1 MKKCQVFTP
10 ENYVDLLLNYA
21 DYNENLYG
29 KKILENSCGD
39 GNILSKIVKR
49 YISDCRRQGFS
60 ENKISAGLSNDI
72 YGIEIIKSTWK
83 KCINRLNLILEEE
96 GLPSVN
102 WKILNTNYFSWI
114 PEIKFSYIIG
124 NPPYITY
131 SEIKKT
137 EIKKLKNSFTSCSKG
152 KFDYCYAFIEK
163 SISELEDNGKMSYL
177 IPSSIFKTV
186 FGKNLRTVIL
196 PHTKE
201 IIDYSLH
208 KVFSDALVKS
218 SILNIQK
225 NSNYS
230 SILYKFDDECVNID
244 KTFFSDK
251 WVFLQKETSG
261 NRRFGDYFQVSHA
274 VATLYNKA
282 FLLTNYIEN
291 DKFIHVGNYK
301 IEREIVRSAVSAKS
315 KRYKNNTLII
325 FPYYFSKGLQRYDE
339 AIFAKRFPYTTEY
352 LKSFS
357 TELEKRKSDI
367 KSKWFEY
374 GRSQALSSLNQNKLL
389 LSVVISDK
397 VLVYEASAEDIPYA
411 GMFITPKRE
420 LSLQEAKKILE
431 TPAFL
436 DYAKSIGVHMSG
448 NSVRIMSKDIMEYRF

>member
-21 DYNENLYG
+21 DYNENLFG

-39 GNILSKIVKR
+39 GNVLSKIVQR
-49 YISDCRRQGFS
+49 YILDSKKQGFS
-60 ENKISAGLSNDI
+60 AKKISEGLSNDI
-72 YGIEIIKSTWK
+72 YGIEIIKSTWR
-83 KCINRLNLILEEE
+83 KCIARLNLVLEEE
-96 GLPSVN
+96 QIPSVD
-102 WKILNTNYFSWI
+102 WKIFNTNYFSWK

-131 SEIKKT
+131 SEIKKNAR
-137 EIKKLKNSFTSCSKG
+137 KDLKNNFISCSKG

-163 SISELEDNGKMSYL
+163 SINELEDNGKMSYL

-186 FGKNLRTVIL
+186 FGRNLRTLIL

-225 NSNYS
+225 NLNCS
-230 SILYKFDDECVNID
+230 SILYKFDNECVNID
-244 KTFFSDK
+244 KTLLSDK
-251 WVFLQKETSG
+251 WVFLQKGVSG

-282 FLLTNYIEN
+282 FLLTDYVVN
-291 DKFIHVGNYK
+291 DKYINVGNYK
-301 IEREIVRSAVSAKS
+301 IEKELVRPAVSAKS

-325 FPYYFSKGLQRYDE
+325 FPYYFTDRLQRYDE
-339 AIFAKRFPYTTEY
+339 STFSKRFPYANEY

-357 TELEKRKSDI
+357 NELKNRKSDI

-374 GRSQALSSLNQNKLL
+374 GRSQALSSLNRDKLL

-397 VLVYEASAEDIPYA
+397 VLVYEASSNDIPYA
-411 GMFITPKRE
+411 GMFVTQKRD
-420 LSLQEAKKILE
+420 LSLQEAKGILE
-431 TPAFL
+431 SQDFF
-436 DYAKSIGVHMSG
+436 DYAQSIGVHMSG

>member
-1 MKKCQVFTP
+1 MKNCQVFTP

-49 YISDCRRQGFS
+49 YILDCRRQGFS
-60 ENKISAGLSNDI
+60 ANKISAGLSNDI
-72 YGIEIIKSTWK
+72 YGIEIVKSNWK
-83 KCINRLNLILEEE
+83 KCISRLNSIIEEE
-96 GLPSVN
+96 HLPSIN
-102 WKILNTNYFSWI
+102 WKIFNLNYFLWI
-114 PEIKFSYIIG
+114 PEFKFSCIIG

-131 SEIKKT
+131 SEIEKT
-137 EIKKLKNSFTSCSKG
+137 EIKMLKNSFTSCSKG

-163 SISELEDNGKMSYL
+163 SVSELEDNGKMSYL

-186 FGKNLRTVIL
+186 FGKNLRIYIL

-230 SILYKFDDECVNID
+230 SILYKFDNECVNID
-244 KTFFSDK
+244 KKLLSDK
-251 WVFLQKETSG
+251 WVFLQKEASG

-282 FLLTNYIEN
+282 FLLTNYKESE
-291 DKFIHVGNYK
+291 KYIHVGNYK
-301 IEREIVRSAVSAKS
+301 IEKEIVRSAISAKS

-325 FPYYFSKGLQRYDE
+325 FPYFFTEGLQRYEE
-339 AIFAKRFPYTTEY
+339 ATFTKRFPYATEY

-357 TELEKRKSDI
+357 TKLKNRKNDI

-389 LSVVISDK
+389 LSVVISNK

-411 GMFITPKRE
+411 GVFVIQRRD

-431 TPAFL
+431 SPEFL
-436 DYAKSIGVHMSG
+436 DYAQSTGVHMSG
-448 NSVRIMSKDIMEYRF
+448 NSVRIMSKDIMEYKF